1 MVLILLEKRGRTL
14 NLLKESSK
22 TLKEI
27 QKRRKIAIAAT
38 PQEFKNR
45 SNVVM
50 TEESP
55 ENFDKTGFKDITE
68 DMKAKLKIKSQQQ
81 AQK

>member
-1 MVLILLEKRGRTL
+1 
-14 NLLKESSK
+14 
-22 TLKEI
+22 
-27 QKRRKIAIAAT
+27 
-38 PQEFKNR
+38 
-45 SNVVM
+45 M

-55 ENFDKTGFKDITE
+55 ENFDKSGYKDITE